1 MSGNNG
7 GYHETAF
14 NGNNVDEDSSAHQ
27 YMRLRGG
34 IRYMLQNY
42 VGDETC
48 DKNTAIHVEL
58 TNVEE
63 PPEPTGQQTERSKI
77 TVCWKSLVRAW
88 ESSLLWENIFVGQ
101 PSFTIIVS
109 ILLCFFHKLRFMEP
123 ANYEDFQLDCDKLR
137 SEFDFRLFIWQFLH
151 RDLEHLISNVFS
163 LFMYGWAVE
172 SIIGTVP
179 FACTFSCLCYII
191 PKKWYEIQLE
201 TNKCQ
206 AARTVVGISGVVSAL
221 GIIAI
226 LLTLYRILC
235 LLSRLKLFSPDGQEK
250 TNLYSLCSLY
260 FLSLAFSSLMVS
272 IFWLNDAVLT
282 DPNVA
287 TDVHSIGRVIGFYS
301 FLPWLPLC
309 ILKDLF
315 RPIKNEALSKFCT
328 LCSEN
333 LTTILD

>member
-1 MSGNNG
+1 MSRNSG
-7 GYHETAF
+7 GCHETAF
-14 NGNNVDEDSSAHQ
+14 NGNNVDEDSSADPDMQ
-27 YMRLRGG
+27 LLNRR
-34 IRYMLQNY
+34 NS
-42 VGDETC
+42 VGNEPC
-48 DKNTAIHVEL
+48 DKNNASIHVGSP
-58 TNVEE
+58 NVEE
-63 PPEPTGQQTERSKI
+63 PTEPTSQQTERSKI
-77 TVCWKSLVRAW
+77 TVCLKWLRRAW
-88 ESSLLWENIFVGQ
+88 VSSLLWENIFIGQ

-109 ILLCFFHKLRFMEP
+109 ILLCIIHIFRVLEP
-123 ANYEDFQLDCDKLR
+123 ANVKNFQLDCDKLR

-151 RDLEHLISNVFS
+151 RDLEHLMVNVCA
-163 LFMYGWAVE
+163 LLVYGWTVE
-172 SIIGTVP
+172 SIIGTIP

-250 TNLYSLCSLY
+250 TNLYSLCSHY